1 MDRQSVVKAFES
13 NGGPGIGAPC
23 REFRIYRP
31 NGTLSVIYVTTFVT
45 DEKAIAEAKKI
56 ARFGFQ
62 VEMWRGGTRI
72 GQLSERR
79 LPKLGPRRLSR
90 EGA

>member
-1 MDRQSVVKAFES
+1 MDRQSVGSFES
-13 NGGPGIGAPC
+13 NGGPGIGVPR

-31 NGTLSVIYVTTFVT
+31 NGTLSVIYFTTFGS

-56 ARFGFQ
+56 ARFGYQ

-72 GQLSERR
+72 GQLSDRR
-79 LPKLGPRRLSR
+79 LPELGARRPSR